1 MVAITSNN
9 QLKQHF
15 VKRLQALSRARR
27 HERKDSVSLAKSAR
41 PSAQSIRKRTFRPPK
56 FVATLRTAS
65 LRYLGKPLHSRR
77 NRFNTTPPVSSSPR
91 RRIIRVSKLNFAPP
105 EDITSDGVSTL
116 RIRHPFE
123 DFAGNTSHSESLNT
137 PASSQV
143 VRGDRQSCTSYSPS
157 DLGPTAQNPLAKE
170 ADAQPATPAERSFGE
185 IMATKASVYSLG
197 SWAEIDPHIDT
208 LWVSTS
214 VLDGLEEEL
223 AASEDWSLGP
233 GPVLAILPEDID
245 VKQGEGRHS
254 ISFNDSFI
262 RMAVSGLEL

>member
-9 QLKQHF
+9 QLKQHL

-41 PSAQSIRKRTFRPPK
+41 PSAHSIRKRTFRPPK

-65 LRYLGKPLHSRR
+65 LRYLGKPLRSRQ
-77 NRFNTTPPVSSSPR
+77 NRFNATPPVSFSPR

-105 EDITSDGVSTL
+105 GDSISDGVSTL

-123 DFAGNTSHSESLNT
+123 DFAGNISHSEGLNT

-143 VRGDRQSCTSYSPS
+143 VRGVRQSISSYSSS
-157 DLGPTAQNPLAKE
+157 DLGPTAQTILAEK
-170 ADAQPATPAERSFGE
+170 ADARPETSAERSFGE
-185 IMATKASVYSLG
+185 NMVTKASVYSLG
-197 SWAEIDPHIDT
+197 SWAEINQHIDT

-233 GPVLAILPEDID
+233 GPVLAILPEDAD
-245 VKQGEGRHS
+245 VKQGEGRHW
-254 ISFNDSFI
+254 ISFNDNFI